1 MWQTSGIIIFIIYV
15 DCSRKNGIESPGWWN
30 VDLQVGGM
38 RILWVFECYTENFSR
53 KVCFF
58 NSNILKNFLLGI
70 GGAQK
75 CPLRPI
81 SDQKNHGYSRTL
93 GILIPQPWR
102 SGSPSPSLMNWWK
115 EELKELCIRSFLP
128 RLWSDFCL
136 PFFSPTI
143 HRLKIFYKKTK
154 TCLVNFYVVGCYLR
168 WTKLGIIV

>member
-81 SDQKNHGYSRTL
+81 SDQKKPWLFQNWGFSFHNPEDLEAPPPHWWIGGRRNWKNCALDHFYPAYEAIFVFPSF
-93 GILIPQPWR
+93 PQQ
-102 SGSPSPSLMNWWK
+102 STDWK
-115 EELKELCIRSFLP
+115 YFTK
-128 RLWSDFCL
+128 
-136 PFFSPTI
+136 
-143 HRLKIFYKKTK
+143 RLKHVLLIFM
-154 TCLVNFYVVGCYLR
+154 
-168 WTKLGIIV
+168 W